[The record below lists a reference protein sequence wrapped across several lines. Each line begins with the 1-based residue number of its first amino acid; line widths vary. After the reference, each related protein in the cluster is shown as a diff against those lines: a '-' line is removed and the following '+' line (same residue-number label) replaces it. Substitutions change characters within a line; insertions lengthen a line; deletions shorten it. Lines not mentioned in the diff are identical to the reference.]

1 MGACYTWLDIDF
13 FCSFNRRKKNPK
25 LKFWLT
31 GTLI

>member
-1 MGACYTWLDIDF
+1 MVARYTWHDIDF
-13 FCSFNRRKKNPK
+13 FCSFNRKNPK